1 LEDDIKNYYIKFE
14 ETEWEGVD
22 WIDLTK
28 DTDKWRGSAEH
39 SGEISGSTK
48 WAEMTSYWISSF

>member
-1 LEDDIKNYYIKFE
+1 MEDDIKNYYIKFE

-48 WAEMTSYWISSF
+48 